1 MPTQEERLQ
10 RVEFDLRQF
19 KTETVKVYGDMA
31 FEMTIIK
38 GLTENAIGR
47 LATLSDT
54 TEKRFERVD
63 IRLDAMD
70 AHLESMDKR
79 LDSMDK
85 RLERVETH
93 LEQLEESMDRRL
105 ERVETHF
112 EQLET
117 KFDEH
122 TTLLTQILA
131 RLPKAP

>member
-10 RVEFDLRQF
+10 TVEFDLRQF
-19 KTETVKVYGDMA
+19 KTETIKAYGDMA

-54 TEKRFERVD
+54 TEKHFERVD
-63 IRLDAMD
+63 IRLDGMN
-70 AHLESMDKR
+70 AHL
-79 LDSMDK
+79 
-85 RLERVETH
+85 
-93 LEQLEESMDRRL
+93 ESMDRRL
-105 ERVETHF
+105 ERVEMHL